1 MIAKFRVFIGIALL
15 SLLAGCASVEMA
27 SIEQDNLR
35 KSFSEPS
42 DEKAGLY
49 LYRNGLL
56 GTAVKRSLSIDGI
69 PVGAPAVKTFFY
81 IEVEPGSRVVATE
94 SEFGSNEV
102 SLNTLPGQNYFVQQ
116 YLKMGLLTAGAN
128 LKLVSPEE
136 GQKGVL
142 ECKLAKSDYESWQ

>member
-1 MIAKFRVFIGIALL
+1 
-15 SLLAGCASVEMA
+15 
-27 SIEQDNLR
+27 
-35 KSFSEPS
+35 
-42 DEKAGLY
+42 
-49 LYRNGLL
+49 
-56 GTAVKRSLSIDGI
+56 TAVKRSLSIDGI

-81 IEVEPGSRVVATE
+81 IEVEPGSRVVVTE

-102 SLNTLPGQNYFVQQ
+102 SLDMLPGQNYFVRQ

-142 ECKLAKSDYESWQ
+142 ECKLAKSDYENWQ

>member
-42 DEKAGLY
+42 DEKVGLY

-69 PVGAPAVKTFFY
+69 PVGAPAVKTFF
-81 IEVEPGSRVVATE
+81 
-94 SEFGSNEV
+94 
-102 SLNTLPGQNYFVQQ
+102 LH
-116 YLKMGLLTAGAN
+116 
-128 LKLVSPEE
+128 
-136 GQKGVL
+136 
-142 ECKLAKSDYESWQ
+142 

>member
-1 MIAKFRVFIGIALL
+1 MKKRVCISTEMGCLVQLSKGVLAL
-15 SLLAGCASVEMA
+15 MA
-27 SIEQDNLR
+27 
-35 KSFSEPS
+35 
-42 DEKAGLY
+42 
-49 LYRNGLL
+49 
-56 GTAVKRSLSIDGI
+56 I

-102 SLNTLPGQNYFVQQ
+102 SLNTLPGQNYFVRQ